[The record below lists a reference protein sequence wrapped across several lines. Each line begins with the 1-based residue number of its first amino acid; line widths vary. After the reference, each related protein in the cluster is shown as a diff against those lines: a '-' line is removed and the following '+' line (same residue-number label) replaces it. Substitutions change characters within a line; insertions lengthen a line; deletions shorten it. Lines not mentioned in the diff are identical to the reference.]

1 MGATSKG
8 EDWRL
13 RHSLWIAWTF
23 ALGFFSWLAF
33 LYVGARTQ
41 RLRWKL
47 WGLAYGVPPAF
58 VILIPDDTAGADNS
72 GLMNFF
78 ISLTVGCGLASI
90 IHAFLIRREYLLRL
104 EMIQQESSN
113 VSVTSQ
119 GKRWELLQSFWIL
132 GTFTV
137 VLFSWLSFLYIG
149 IRAKRLVRRLCKG
162 KRGARGDDY
171 GYPAAVWLPGGSS
184 MTTGICRSVR
194 FW

>member
-1 MGATSKG
+1 MFATSKG
-8 EDWRL
+8 KDWRL

-23 ALGFFSWLAF
+23 ALSFFSWLAF

-58 VILIPDDTAGADNS
+58 VILIPNDTAGADNS
-72 GLMNFF
+72 WLMNFF

-113 VSVTSQ
+113 VLVTSQ
-119 GKRWELLQSFWIL
+119 GK
-132 GTFTV
+132 
-137 VLFSWLSFLYIG
+137 
-149 IRAKRLVRRLCKG
+149 
-162 KRGARGDDY
+162 
-171 GYPAAVWLPGGSS
+171 
-184 MTTGICRSVR
+184 
-194 FW
+194 